1 MTKPKQIL
9 PNEEFIIEGY
19 LWKYSLVDNKVKFT
33 PLQKYDGKVKKEKK
47 VKKDFDPPLPS
58 EVITYFIEKGYT
70 QESACKF
77 FDYYD
82 AAEWKDGKGNQVKNW
97 KQKAVG
103 VWFVDANKIK
113 EVKDTSNTKMVR

>member
-9 PNEEFIIEGY
+9 QGEEFIIEGY
-19 LWKYSLVDNKVKFT
+19 YWSYSLVDNKVKFSVLRKAGMKA
-33 PLQKYDGKVKKEKK
+33 PKKA
-47 VKKDFDPPLPS
+47 KKDFEPPLPS
-58 EVITYFIEKGYT
+58 DVITYFNEKGYT
-70 QESACKF
+70 QEAACKF

-103 VWFVDANKIK
+103 VWFKDENKIK
-113 EVKDTSNTKMVR
+113 KTTTKTEMVR